1 MNYQEVRTEAEEIA
15 QAVISEV
22 DTYGGDAE
30 ELIHEAVDGNQYVIY
45 YARAWELVSAVRRYN
60 QALFNDAECSASGMF
75 DGSENLDQQM
85 TVMAYEILR
94 MEALSSYEQFTLED
108 YAA

>member
-1 MNYQEVRTEAEEIA
+1 MNYQEVRNEAKEISE
-15 QAVISEV
+15 AVISEV

-30 ELIHEAVDGNQYVIY
+30 ELINQAVDGNQYVIY
-45 YARAWELVSAVRRYN
+45 YSRAWDLVASVRRYD
-60 QALFNDAECSASGMF
+60 QSLFNDAEMNVSGML

-94 MEALSSYEQFTLED
+94 MMVTHEYEQFTLE
-108 YAA
+108 AA

>member
-15 QAVISEV
+15 EAVISEV

-30 ELIHEAVDGNQYVIY
+30 ELIQQAVDGNMYVIY
-45 YARAWELVSAVRRYN
+45 YSRAWELVSAVRRYN
-60 QALFNDAECSASGMF
+60 QSLFNDVEMTVSGMF

-85 TVMAYEILR
+85 TVMAYGILR
-94 MEALSSYEQFTLED
+94 MMVTHEYEQFTLEVT
-108 YAA
+108 A

>member
-30 ELIHEAVDGNQYVIY
+30 ELIHQAVDGHQYVIY
-45 YARAWELVSAVRRYN
+45 YARAWELVSSVRRYN
-60 QALFNDAECSASGMF
+60 QSLFNNAEYSVSDMF
-75 DGSENLDQQM
+75 DGSENLDQQI
-85 TVMAYEILR
+85 TVMAFEILR
-94 MEALSSYEQFTLED
+94 METLSAYEEFTLEEHG
-108 YAA
+108 A

>member
-1 MNYQEVRTEAEEIA
+1 MTYQEAQTEAQEIA
-15 QAVISEV
+15 EAVISEV

-30 ELIHEAVDGNQYVIY
+30 ELIHQACDGNQYVIY
-45 YARAWELVSAVRRYN
+45 YSQAWDLVSSVRRYD
-60 QALFNDAECSASGMF
+60 QSLFIDAECSVSGMF

-94 MEALSSYEQFTLED
+94 MAVTREYEQFTLEV
-108 YAA
+108 AV

>member
-1 MNYQEVRTEAEEIA
+1 MNYQEIKNEAEEIA

-30 ELIHEAVDGNQYVIY
+30 ELIHQACDGNMYVIY
-45 YARAWELVSAVRRYN
+45 YSRAWELVSSVRRYD
-60 QALFNDAECSASGMF
+60 QSLFIEAECSVSGML

-85 TVMAYEILR
+85 TIMAYEILR
-94 MEALSSYEQFTLED
+94 MAVTHEYEKFTLE
-108 YAA
+108 AA

>member
-1 MNYQEVRTEAEEIA
+1 MNYLEIQNEAQEIA
-15 QAVISEV
+15 EAVISEV

-30 ELIHEAVDGNQYVIY
+30 ELIQQAVDGNQYVIY
-45 YARAWELVSAVRRYN
+45 YSRAWDLVSSVRLYDHN
-60 QALFNDAECSASGMF
+60 LFIEAECSVSGMF

-94 MEALSSYEQFTLED
+94 MAVTREYEQFTLE
-108 YAA
+108 AA